1 MHVKRVLTRLI
12 RGILHYCW
20 DGFHQQCVMNPVVHT
35 PVNSPHKPTSLA
47 QQVSQLVGAIIDSRL
62 KRTPTNWWPTG
73 TPSPRWTLLLTLG
86 LVASREALSTYG
98 GPVCHT
104 TKSQH
109 LSDLRPTLDSLRFQ
123 SYLCLRCFLGSI
135 CHILLPTCLSAHLL
149 FFQAQ
154 KSDPTCCANLQQKIL
169 LQIKVTCPDLQRK
182 YNFFFQDVERKAL
195 VLSRNPIPYGK

>member
-1 MHVKRVLTRLI
+1 MLEAQPSSNRCSRYLMLNKGKDFKSLKDVWCTSMVGTTLLTLSKWDGLRVWLNHKSWRPTKTGTNWMHVKRVLTRLI

-62 KRTPTNWWPTG
+62 KRTPTNRWPTG

-104 TKSQH
+104 TKS
-109 LSDLRPTLDSLRFQ
+109 
-123 SYLCLRCFLGSI
+123 
-135 CHILLPTCLSAHLL
+135 
-149 FFQAQ
+149 
-154 KSDPTCCANLQQKIL
+154 
-169 LQIKVTCPDLQRK
+169 
-182 YNFFFQDVERKAL
+182 
-195 VLSRNPIPYGK
+195 